1 MKPDIEYMINLYFD
15 GELEKGKEPMLFSLL
30 SQNEDARNYFKQ
42 MNALKTNIPFT
53 MEEVPFDLEK
63 KILYAAAEKN
73 SKNIF
78 TFART
83 NMFAFASYAATVVLL
98 VLTIFLFIQ
107 SREYKSTIQTV
118 SEQMENQKE
127 EIQLLINS
135 LPAAEVTSKYE
146 NATVIKAN
154 L

>member
-1 MKPDIEYMINLYFD
+1 MKPDIENMINLYFD
-15 GELEKGKEPMLFSLL
+15 CELEKGKEPILFSLL
-30 SQNEDARNYFKQ
+30 SRDEDARSYFKQ
-42 MNALKTNIPFT
+42 MNTLKTNIPFT

-63 KILYAAAEKN
+63 KILYSAAEKN
-73 SKNIF
+73 SKHIF
-78 TFART
+78 TFTRT
-83 NMFAFASYAATVVLL
+83 NVFAFASYAATVVLL

-107 SREYKSTIQTV
+107 SREYKNTIQTV

-146 NATVIKAN
+146 NATIIKAN